1 MNNDIFKN
9 NHFNKIS
16 RNEVLENDKFG
27 IMKKF
32 GFMSSYM
39 STTMQSKN
47 KSFNDENFLVS
58 EKSNKNKPQNK
69 SFAKKIS
76 KC

>member
-1 MNNDIFKN
+1 MSNDIFKN
-9 NHFNKIS
+9 THFNKIS
-16 RNEVLENDKFG
+16 RNEILENDKFG

-47 KSFNDENFLVS
+47 KSFNEETNLITDI
-58 EKSNKNKPQNK
+58 SNKNNYKNK
-69 SFAKKIS
+69 SFATK
-76 KC
+76 